1 MWSFSFFKKKETAG
15 KDFVQSSLE
24 HDQQNDKIE
33 DVDDKL
39 DKVVPSIAKN
49 DNESK
54 EVVNDLEKQAE
65 NQPENQPENQIEASE
80 TSENT
85 EEKIGKGP
93 DKKAIKGVIG
103 GAAYKTLT
111 SVLGVKTIT
120 DLGLYGLGWLGQKIG
135 WKTAEKIA
143 QKSDFY
149 QWSTQ
154 SKETKKARKEL
165 IGDSQAAEL
174 FGKIAC
180 FRGDLKSDQ
189 LYQKMLQEIKEYK
202 EENKKDEKDRDTEKL
217 ESIKNNIVA
226 ISKQRNP
233 ERNRTAEYFSL
244 SEEDKAKVEEVIR
257 KKEAYFKAIEIIP
270 NYNYR
275 AATFDA
281 KLASAREVEKILNE
295 FGGNFDID
303 SDLSS
308 FSEEEKEAGLD
319 DILSTMKTRV
329 EDVFSLES
337 EERDL
342 VDRYLNETSFSTS
355 RQLSNLAQ
363 KYNRA
368 LKKARSSEYYAL
380 SKEQKEKVDQDIDKM
395 FKEKE
400 KLLKERAG
408 LNDNDNDVKRK
419 NEIDSRIQEIE
430 QNKYL
435 PDQTMN
441 KRLVQIIAKNEE
453 KTVLDK
459 KLKKEIDSIL
469 KDYIHSKIAGSSI
482 VKDGLNTAFVLVG
495 GPAAGAFR
503 GLTYGGLALA
513 ERYQKNKQEYRKKY
527 SWNEVGE
534 KIGVIKKNRDL
545 FIDSVRETWS
555 GLSGRKYTRED
566 YSLQNG
572 KLIGGKGS
580 SEKTK
585 GLEKI
590 RILAKNYGELFR
602 LLGIGTQAITA
613 GITDG
618 VNFKHAAEGFVK
630 TFTEGNFLVN
640 VGKNWYDNFRIDQR
654 IAKACGRLFGREAS
668 TTINANNVDDASIEV
683 VSSGNVSNDERE
695 AKQIID
701 NLMESKSIVPKGGS
715 VSEVLGK
722 NVDLK
727 KGIVLF
733 ISKGQGEKPEIIED
747 YNPSNIQPG
756 VRLWEQDGQIYALD
770 KNSNNLS
777 YYQAHSEVESL
788 KPIESQDYENIIAEA
803 MKPKATVVSETS
815 EISQVSEDLQTQE
828 TLPISEAP
836 AAVKPEIVLDEP
848 VVSQPSEE
856 TEADIVKTFEATQT
870 TSPEAT
876 VVSQAP
882 QDLEFQGASVVP
894 ETSPTVEP
902 EVAVSESG
910 IDESVLVEPS
920 QQEQASIVEA
930 FKENQTVQNQN
941 SFRNLETEDFI
952 KAVYDSPS
960 LVARDTTYQSLAE
973 AAEKNDQTIFENFV
987 LSDRPGKIISSSND
1001 QVIWSD
1007 GQRVN
1012 ADYLDLD
1019 SDIERIY
1026 YTKELT
1032 NDQKIDIFSKIKEE
1046 LDGLTDKDNNLN
1058 ESDSDFLANRQHY
1071 SIVKQS
1077 VKDNI
1082 AILKGE
1088 YAPKVGGLKNVSGLS
1103 GADNKISDSFAD
1115 MDSNDKAFETLVNPD
1130 SSFSNIKS
1138 DLLKA
1143 IPDKGKTDVGG
1154 ITFRRIGDNV
1164 YDKNGNLLTENNYQQ
1179 VILEQAGALNKLTAS
1194 DEFKKLSES
1203 SQSISA
1209 AISEDLGKEAFASL
1223 DGSINSYNKFIDP
1236 GAKFDEKIASLKS
1249 VLDNK
1254 QSMKVNDLTFA
1265 RLNDKIYLVTDTKK
1279 VIELKDKAVI
1289 DDLLAARQA
1298 AMKVALE
1305 NLQTSAN
1312 K

>member
-1 MWSFSFFKKKETAG
+1 MGLF
-15 KDFVQSSLE
+15 D
-24 HDQQNDKIE
+24 
-33 DVDDKL
+33 
-39 DKVVPSIAKN
+39 
-49 DNESK
+49 SK
-54 EVVNDLEKQAE
+54 KQAE

-85 EEKIGKGP
+85 EVKIGKGP
-93 DKKAIKGVIG
+93 DKMAIAGIIG
-103 GAAYKTLT
+103 GATYKTLI
-111 SVLGVKTIT
+111 SILGVKFIN
-120 DLGLYGLGWLGQKIG
+120 DLGLAGIGWLGQEIG

-143 QKSDFY
+143 QKSDLY

-226 ISKQRNP
+226 ISKQRNL

-329 EDVFSLES
+329 KNVFSLES
-337 EERDL
+337 EEGDL
-342 VDRYLNETSFSTS
+342 VDRYLNETSFLTS

-482 VKDGLNTAFVLVG
+482 VKDVLNTTFVFCG

-513 ERYQKNKQEYRKKY
+513 ERYQKNEQEYRKKY

-534 KIGVIKKNRDL
+534 KIGVIKKNHDF

-580 SEKTK
+580 SEKTR

-602 LLGIGTQAITA
+602 LFGIGTQAITA

-618 VNFKHAAEGFVK
+618 VNFKHAADGFVK
-630 TFTEGNFLVN
+630 TFTGDLGDIAANF
-640 VGKNWYDNFRIDQR
+640 GKNWYDNFRIDQR
-654 IAKACGRLFGREAS
+654 IAKACGRLFGREAI

-715 VSEVLGK
+715 VSGVLGK

-733 ISKGQGEKPEIIED
+733 ISKGSSQKPEIIED

-770 KNSNNLS
+770 ENSNNLS
-777 YYQAHSEVESL
+777 YYQAHSEVEIL
-788 KPIESQDYENIIAEA
+788 KPTESQDYENSIAKA
-803 MKPKATVVSETS
+803 MKPKATVVTETS
-815 EISQVSEDLQTQE
+815 EIPQVSEDLQTQE
-828 TLPISEAP
+828 ASQIPEAP

-920 QQEQASIVEA
+920 QQEQASIAKVFEEGQA
-930 FKENQTVQNQN
+930 IQKPKSLNDWK
-941 SFRNLETEDFI
+941 TEDY
-952 KAVYDSPS
+952 KDALYGP
-960 LVARDTTYQSLAE
+960 LAAKDTTYQQVAE
-973 AAEKNDQTIFENFV
+973 AAGKKDSEFFEKFI
-987 LSDRPGKIISSSND
+987 LSDRPGGIISNMYED
-1001 QVIWSD
+1001 T
-1007 GQRVN
+1007 
-1012 ADYLDLD
+1012 DYQDFD
-1019 SDIERIY
+1019 SDIDRIY
-1026 YTKELT
+1026 HSNNLDK
-1032 NDQKIDIFSKIKEE
+1032 NQKIEILENIKNG
-1046 LDGLTDKDNNLN
+1046 LDNPKLTAHIKNLSLRDHVERQYGILKD
-1058 ESDSDFLANRQHY
+1058 
-1071 SIVKQS
+1071 S
-1077 VKDNI
+1077 VENKI
-1082 AILKGE
+1082 AILKRE
-1088 YAPKVGGLKNVSGLS
+1088 YVPKAEISKDVPNLS
-1103 GADNKISDSFAD
+1103 STDNKAIDSFTD

-1154 ITFRRIGDNV
+1154 ITFLRSGDNV

-1179 VILEQAGALNKLTAS
+1179 VILEQAGALNRLTAS

-1298 AMKVALE
+1298 AMKVVLE